1 MPELPEVETVRRA
14 LEPHVAGRRIRRAE
28 FYERR
33 VLRGDPEETAARL
46 HGQRIRA
53 VGRRAKH
60 LLVELES
67 GLVLAVHLGMTG
79 VLAWGGRRG
88 PHTRALLVLDR
99 GRVVFDD
106 PRMFG
111 RIELCEVLPE
121 RIARLGPEPLE
132 IAAADFV
139 RRLRAR
145 RGAVKPLLLNQAFL
159 GGLGNI
165 YADEALFRAGI
176 HPKALAS
183 RISPVRALRLF
194 QAIRRI
200 LRAAIASGGTTVSDY
215 LDAEGRPGSFQFQ
228 LRAYGRTGEPCPRCH
243 APIRRIVIGQRST
256 HFCARCQRR

>member
-14 LEPHVAGRRIRRAE
+14 LEPHVRGRRIVRAE

-46 HGQRIRA
+46 RGQRIRA

-60 LLVELES
+60 LLVEMES
-67 GLVLAVHLGMTG
+67 SLVLAVHLGMTG

-99 GRVVFDD
+99 GRVVYDD

-111 RIELCEVLPE
+111 RIELCTALPE

-132 IAAADFV
+132 IAAAEFV
-139 RRLRAR
+139 LRLRGR
-145 RGAVKPLLLNQAFL
+145 RGAVKPLLLNQTFL

-176 HPKALAS
+176 HPRAIAAG
-183 RISPVRALRLF
+183 ISPERARRLLR
-194 QAIRRI
+194 AIRRV

-215 LDAEGRPGSFQFQ
+215 LDADGRPGGFQFE
-228 LRAYGRTGEPCPRCH
+228 LRAYGRTGEPCPRCR